1 MWYNLGCG
9 QFLGNIRIINFVGFY
24 MSRTLWIILGLSFL
38 VFNNQIFAIEGNL
51 ALGKKKSET
60 CLGCHGVT
68 GYSNVYPSY
77 KVPKIGGQ
85 NKDYLI
91 SALKAYKAGDRKH
104 GTMQANSYRLSEE
117 DMHDIA
123 AYLSSVK

>member
-1 MWYNLGCG
+1 MWYNSGCG
-9 QFLGNIRIINFVGFY
+9 QILSNIRIINFVGFY
-24 MSRTLWIILGLSFL
+24 MSRTLWIILGLSSFII
-38 VFNNQIFAIEGNL
+38 NNQSFALEGNL
-51 ALGKKKSET
+51 TLGKKKSET

-85 NKDYLI
+85 NKDYI
-91 SALKAYKAGDRKH
+91 VSALKAYKAGDRKH

-117 DMHDIA
+117 DMYDIA

>member
-1 MWYNLGCG
+1 MWYNLTCG
-9 QFLGNIRIINFVGFY
+9 QLLVNTRIINFTGIY
-24 MSRTLWIILGLSFL
+24 MFRLFL
-38 VFNNQIFAIEGNL
+38 VASVLLFLPIINLSVAMEGNL

-68 GYSNVYPSY
+68 GYSNVYPTY

-85 NKDYLI
+85 NKEYI
-91 SALKAYKAGDRKH
+91 VSALKAYKAGDRKH
-104 GTMQANSYRLSEE
+104 GTMQANSYRLSEK
-117 DMHDIA
+117 DMYDIA

>member
-24 MSRTLWIILGLSFL
+24 MSRTLWIILGLPFL
-38 VFNNQIFAIEGNL
+38 VFNNQIFAIEGNP

>member
-1 MWYNLGCG
+1 M
-9 QFLGNIRIINFVGFY
+9 IR
-24 MSRTLWIILGLSFL
+24 LFL
-38 VFNNQIFAIEGNL
+38 VASVLFFFPTINLLAAMEGNL

-68 GYSNVYPSY
+68 GYSNVYPTY

-85 NKDYLI
+85 NKEYI
-91 SALKAYKAGDRKH
+91 VSALKAYKAGDRKH
-104 GTMQANSYRLSEE
+104 GTMQANSHRLSEK
-117 DMHDIA
+117 DMYDIA

>member
-1 MWYNLGCG
+1 MVNFWSIVVFLIIKGFHMYRALGV
-9 QFLGNIRIINFVGFY
+9 FL
-24 MSRTLWIILGLSFL
+24 ILILSSAD
-38 VFNNQIFAIEGNL
+38 NQILASEGNPVI
-51 ALGKKKSET
+51 GKKKSET

-85 NKDYLI
+85 NKEYI
-91 SALKAYKAGDRKH
+91 VSALKAYKAGDRKH

-117 DMHDIA
+117 DMYDIA

>member
-1 MWYNLGCG
+1 MYRALSLVLI
-9 QFLGNIRIINFVGFY
+9 FLFSGAN
-24 MSRTLWIILGLSFL
+24 SQILAL
-38 VFNNQIFAIEGNL
+38 EGNPI
-51 ALGKKKSET
+51 LGKKKSET

-85 NKDYLI
+85 NKEYII

-117 DMHDIA
+117 DMYDIA
-123 AYLSSVK
+123 AYLSSFR

>member
-1 MWYNLGCG
+1 M
-9 QFLGNIRIINFVGFY
+9 F
-24 MSRTLWIILGLSFL
+24 RTLWIILGLSFL

>member
-1 MWYNLGCG
+1 MWYNQGCG
-9 QFLGNIRIINFVGFY
+9 QLLGNIRIINFVGFY
-24 MSRTLWIILGLSFL
+24 MSRTLLIILGLSFL
-38 VFNNQIFAIEGNL
+38 FINNQTFAMKGNL

-85 NKDYLI
+85 NKDYI
-91 SALKAYKAGDRKH
+91 VSALKAYKAGDRKH

-117 DMHDIA
+117 DMYDIA

>member
-38 VFNNQIFAIEGNL
+38 VFNNQIFALEGNL